1 MAIRELRID
10 PSLLL
15 ELLKQTPMAP
25 AALPLTTRITD
36 VALDH
41 GHTATHRDRPPVI
54 VLQIESG
61 EFSPEDAG
69 RPLLPMSFK
78 R

>member
-1 MAIRELRID
+1 MAIRELRIT
-10 PSLLL
+10 PEALLAII
-15 ELLKQTPMAP
+15 ESAKGET
-25 AALPLTTRITD
+25 ALPSDGRITD

-54 VLQIESG
+54 VLQIQSSEW
-61 EFSPEDAG
+61 EPQDAG
-69 RPLLPMSFK
+69 RPLLPGPFK